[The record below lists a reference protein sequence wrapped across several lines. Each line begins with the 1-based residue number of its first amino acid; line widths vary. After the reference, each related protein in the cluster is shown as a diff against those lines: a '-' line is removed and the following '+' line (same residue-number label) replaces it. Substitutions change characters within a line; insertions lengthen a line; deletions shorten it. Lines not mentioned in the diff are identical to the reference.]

1 MSAVSTLKALV
12 RDTCGQ
18 ALSMTRVTAPSVRLG
33 QRLSVVTF
41 HRVLT
46 EPQRRLYPLPGLAVT
61 PDELDDHLRF
71 LTRHFQC
78 LSLDAALGLW
88 ERGQGAGRPLLAIT
102 FDDGQLDNYENALPV
117 LEKNGVTASFYVP
130 SQVLEDATPL
140 WHDTMAVSVAWLV
153 KHSTGQGNRSGST
166 ERDAAIALFAELH
179 PEGELGG
186 AAGHLTVEAALE
198 HTKRW
203 NPAQRE
209 DWMRRA
215 SGVLPPAQ
223 RPAWDGF
230 MSVEQMKDLVARGHE
245 IGSHSH
251 SHALL
256 PQCTDDELRAEIAG
270 SRQRLE
276 AVLGT
281 PVTTFCYPNGSFDSR
296 CVAQAREA
304 GYRAAVTTLWGSNVP
319 GADPFRLQRFNMNA
333 QHAQDRNGRF
343 SEARLAWRMSG
354 LHPGLGRVTQDPCGG
369 DVA

>member
-12 RDTCGQ
+12 RDTCSQ
-18 ALSMTRVTAPSVRLG
+18 ALSVARVTAPSVRLG
-33 QRLSVVTF
+33 QRLSIVTF

-46 EPQRRLYPLPGLAVT
+46 EPQRQRYPLPGLAVT
-61 PDELDDHLRF
+61 PEELDDHLRF
-71 LTRHFQC
+71 LTHHFQC

-88 ERGQGAGRPLLAIT
+88 EQGRGAGRPLLAIT

-117 LEKNGVTASFYVP
+117 LEKHGVTASFYVP
-130 SQVLEDATPL
+130 SQVLEDAKPL

-153 KHSTGQGNRSGST
+153 THLGHKAVPPNTSD
-166 ERDAAIALFAELH
+166 RDAALALLGELH

-186 AAGHLTVEAALE
+186 VASHLIVETALE

-203 NPAQRE
+203 SPAQRE

-215 SGVLPPAQ
+215 GGVLPPAQ
-223 RPAWDGF
+223 RPGWDGF
-230 MSVEQMKDLVARGHE
+230 MSVGQMKDLVARGHE

-256 PQCTDDELRAEIAG
+256 PQCTDEELCAEIAG
-270 SRQRLE
+270 SRQKLE

-296 CVAQAREA
+296 CVAQARVA
-304 GYRAAVTTLWGSNVP
+304 GYRAAVTTRWGSNAP

-333 QHAQDRNGRF
+333 QHALDRHGRF

-354 LHPGLGRVTQDPCGG
+354 LHPGLDHVSQDPCGG
-369 DVA
+369 DTA

>member
-1 MSAVSTLKALV
+1 MSAISTLKALV
-12 RDTCGQ
+12 RDTCGH
-18 ALSMTRVTAPSVRLG
+18 ALSVAGVTAPALRLG
-33 QRLSVVTF
+33 QRLSIVTF

-78 LSLDAALGLW
+78 LSLDAALRLW
-88 ERGQGAGRPLLAIT
+88 EAGQGAGRPLLAIT

-153 KHSTGQGNRSGST
+153 THLMGEGIGSGSMD
-166 ERDAAIALFAELH
+166 RDAAHALFAELH
-179 PEGELGG
+179 PGGELGG
-186 AAGHLTVEAALE
+186 VASHLTVESALE

-203 NPAQRE
+203 SPAQRE

-215 SGVLPPAQ
+215 SGVLPLAK

-230 MSVEQMKDLVARGHE
+230 MSVGQMKDLVARGHE

-270 SRQRLE
+270 SRQKLE
-276 AVLGT
+276 AALGT

-304 GYRAAVTTLWGSNVP
+304 GYRAAVTTRWGSNSRSDDV
-319 GADPFRLQRFNMNA
+319 FRLQRFNMNA

-354 LHPGLGRVTQDPCGG
+354 LHPGLDRVSQDPCGG
-369 DVA
+369 DAT